1 MGNLLDTSN
10 IKHRLTNAALVILI
24 AMLFRWLF
32 SQTAAYQDM
41 RNWVFDRQQQT
52 LTTKFN
58 YDDVVVFDIDES
70 SKDELRRLYSWP
82 FNRKVYAQIIRYLK
96 NAGAKAVVFDMTL
109 DDKVEGLSKLVRELD
124 GYDKGVF
131 AVAGRNVK
139 VPRSDLLYK
148 QNLNKQSWKATD
160 GTPAANWVDV
170 ELPEKILGTKYNTP
184 PRARVGLINL
194 YAVANTIRKVPL
206 LHKVY
211 DTYLPSLSLAALNV
225 SEQGFSATS
234 YNESKG
240 ELSFGLHKWPV
251 DADGEATILYSSNF
265 RDIPTQSFWKLE
277 LESRNADRK
286 NVFSAA
292 LKDKVI
298 FIGSSD
304 EDHNDLHLTPLGKAP
319 GVNILAHIY
328 TSLKTDQFLKPVSN
342 SINLLLLVLAIVLP
356 VVGALTKSRQLLW
369 IGVLG
374 FVSVVAIVGISVG
387 AFTVAQQQVDV
398 VLPLACLIFVLTLL
412 VIWRLKEVSD
422 ESRRMYYEKAA
433 AEQANELKSEFL
445 AHMTHE
451 LRTPLTAVIGFN
463 RLLNDSQGQ
472 MPAAS
477 SGQYHRIIDSNCQHL
492 LSLINNILDHAR
504 INAGQV
510 SVKRSPTQVRGLISN
525 VLNSVHSLAGD
536 KKLELKAMYESDLPK
551 GLMLDELHLRRVLIN
566 LVGNAIKFTDKG
578 HVHVHVGWSAG
589 WMELRVEDTGPG
601 ISDQV
606 MEQIFESFQQGDV
619 TGAKQYGGTGLGLTI
634 CRHLVGAME
643 GTVEVE
649 SQVDEGSIFILRIP
663 AASCEVPERQN
674 APIDNKVEPVP
685 EKIKA
690 KVLVADDNA
699 DLRALMNVYLKSAGC
714 NVIFAENGE
723 VAVNMAMEENPD
735 LVLMDLEMPVMDGYQ
750 AIMQLREREFAAPII
765 ACSAHTAADM
775 KRALGGLSGIPTLQK
790 PLRKEQ
796 LLKAVNRILSAK
808 QTGGEQE

>member
-1 MGNLLDTSN
+1 MLDTSN
-10 IKHRLTNAALVILI
+10 FKHRLINAALIILV
-24 AMLFRWLF
+24 ALLFRWLF
-32 SQTAAYQDM
+32 SQTVAFQDM
-41 RNWVFDRQQQT
+41 RNWVFDQQQQT
-52 LTTKFN
+52 LTSEFN

-82 FNRKVYAQIIRYLK
+82 FNRKVYAQVIRYLK
-96 NAGAKAVVFDMTL
+96 NAGAKAVVFDMTM
-109 DDKVEGLSKLVRELD
+109 DTKVEGLNKLVRELD
-124 GYDKGVF
+124 SYDRTVF

-148 QNLNKQSWKATD
+148 QNLNKQAWNADK
-160 GTPAANWVDV
+160 GTPAVDWIDV
-170 ELPEKILGTKYNTP
+170 ELPEKILGTKYNTE
-184 PRARVGLINL
+184 PRARVGFINL
-194 YAVANTIRKVPL
+194 YAVANTIREVPL
-206 LHKVY
+206 LHRVY
-211 DTYLPSLSLAALNV
+211 DEYLPTLSLAALDIA
-225 SEQGFSATS
+225 EQGTS
-234 YNESKG
+234 TTEYDAASKTLSYG
-240 ELSFGLHKWPV
+240 EHRWPV
-251 DADGEATILYSSNF
+251 DRDGEATILYSSNF
-265 RDIPTQSFWKLE
+265 REIPYKSFWKLE
-277 LESRNADRK
+277 LESRNPERRNA
-286 NVFSAA
+286 FSEA
-292 LKDKVI
+292 LKNKVV

-328 TSLKTDQFLKPVSN
+328 TSLKTDQFLSPVN
-342 SINLLLLVLAIVLP
+342 PVMHIFLLVLALVVPVL
-356 VVGALTKSRQLLW
+356 GALAKRRQLLW
-369 IGVLG
+369 IGVLAV
-374 FVSVVAIVGISVG
+374 FAAITIICVSVLG
-387 AFTVAQQQVDV
+387 FTVLNQQIDV
-398 VLPLACLIFVLTLL
+398 VLPLACLAFVTLL
-412 VIWRLKEVSD
+412 LIIWRLKEMGD
-422 ESRRMYYEKAA
+422 ESRRLYYEKAA

-472 MPAAS
+472 MPVAS

-510 SVKRSPTQVRGLISN
+510 HVKRSPTQVRGLISN

-536 KKLELKAMYESDLPK
+536 KKLELKAVYEAGLPK

-589 WMELRVEDTGPG
+589 WVEIRVEDTGPG

-663 AASCEVPERQN
+663 AASCEVPERQGQG
-674 APIDNKVEPVP
+674 AAEQKAEPVP
-685 EKIKA
+685 DSIQA

-714 NVIFAENGE
+714 EVLFAENGE
-723 VAVNMAMEENPD
+723 IAVDVAMKESPD

-750 AIMQLREREFAAPII
+750 AIMQLREREFSAPII

-796 LLKAVNRILSAK
+796 LLKAVNRILSVK
-808 QTGGEQE
+808 Q